1 MNNNSINPRRKRN
14 LLIFFALL
22 AVVVLIASFSLS
34 YIFLTRPSSPPTG
47 SITPTTTTTG
57 PATCNGQGVTK
68 NADGSYTFSWL
79 HVNSQGQVVD
89 AHNCL
94 VHLLGMNMGGLFL
107 SSAGHQP
114 PASISWYKQNV
125 PMNVVREAINTYW
138 WDTNV
143 YVPNAHMHFQ
153 QWLETV
159 INWQKQNGNYV
170 IIDAA
175 TEFHNPPCGTGVTVP
190 CPSQDQ
196 ANKNNPP
203 NPEEQSTYQPTPL
216 QALTDLA
223 KMYGNDPQIIFDVW
237 NEPSPKEISGISM
250 QTYFQD
256 MNQRINAVRQ
266 YAPNSI
272 VMVYENGLQQIM
284 SGQYPMYTQKNLM
297 FDTHIYDASWKPGDT
312 TGLVSFVH
320 AHGDAFIVGEWG
332 GVPGQPSPSVMIP
345 FLKQYDVEACYFGSK
360 DLVKGSAAKSA
371 QLQLNSIGQAVASG
385 YGSIFGS

>member
-22 AVVVLIASFSLS
+22 ALAVLVISFSLS

-114 PASISWYKQNV
+114 PSSISWFKQHI

-175 TEFHNPPCGTGVTVP
+175 TEFHNPPCGTGLSVP

-297 FDTHIYDASWKPGDT
+297 FDTHIYAAHWTPGNT
-312 TGLVSFVH
+312 TSLVSFVH

-332 GVPGQPSPSVMIP
+332 GKPGKPDPGVMIP
-345 FLKQYDVEACYFGSK
+345 FLQQNDVEACYFGAN
-360 DLVKGSAAKSA
+360 DLASGGGAAPVE
-371 QLQLNSIGQAVASG
+371 LNSIGQAVASG
-385 YGSIFGS
+385 YGSILGS